1 MTVEVISNQA
11 EIYRISKSDY
21 LHFFEDNEKV
31 LNNIKSTDIAQQINL
46 IIKLDILEDLS
57 NKNKLQE
64 LKRFEFIESTSI
76 ITTIP
81 EIFREGQ
88 GITILKDTLN
98 KETPSK
104 LNIDTIKSKLQ
115 LNKQNNDTKSEA
127 ININQINQNKD
138 LSKNIALGTQ
148 RIQPKTINKFGLSE
162 TQIQAKNKLDLLS
175 SVKKNLLSQ
184 DEISNGFKKIN
195 ELKQGGEKCMNKLL
209 SGFES
214 SNENISFSSL
224 SDKLHKKEDTQTILN
239 SKREKK
245 DSEVSNKE
253 LNHIAIYE
261 KKESKED
268 LNIISKI
275 DDQQLIKKRESLLK
289 ERKSEKNIPF
299 INKINP

>member
-1 MTVEVISNQA
+1 MRHQKSSMTVEVISNQA

-21 LHFFEDNEKV
+21 LHFFEDNEKI

-98 KETPSK
+98 KEAPSK

-115 LNKQNNDTKSEA
+115 LNKNNDTKSEA
-127 ININQINQNKD
+127 ININQINQTKD

-148 RIQPKTINKFGLSE
+148 RIQPKTINKFGLTE

-175 SVKKNLLSQ
+175 SLKKKS
-184 DEISNGFKKIN
+184 
-195 ELKQGGEKCMNKLL
+195 
-209 SGFES
+209 
-214 SNENISFSSL
+214 
-224 SDKLHKKEDTQTILN
+224 
-239 SKREKK
+239 
-245 DSEVSNKE
+245 
-253 LNHIAIYE
+253 
-261 KKESKED
+261 
-268 LNIISKI
+268 IIP
-275 DDQQLIKKRESLLK
+275 R
-289 ERKSEKNIPF
+289 
-299 INKINP
+299 